1 MSIHEDAC
9 MYGFLQSGRTG
20 VKQYRYELTVSDMQ
34 KAYCLIC
41 TPSNLH
47 ISMNNKTI
55 CITIGT
61 VKIIAM
67 QMAQRY
73 CVIRKAN
80 VKNK

>member
-1 MSIHEDAC
+1 V
-9 MYGFLQSGRTG
+9 YGFLQSGRTG

-67 QMAQRY
+67 QVAQRY